1 MPGGPD
7 TPAAPGETIAVHVT
21 WKGRVQGVWFRGF
34 IRKHA
39 TELGLTG
46 WVRNR
51 HNGTVEAE
59 ITGPRPAVED
69 LLRKSRKGPPAARVD
84 EVVVAEMG
92 VPELKP
98 KDLVQRGTALIG
110 GI

>member
-1 MPGGPD
+1 MPATAD
-7 TPAAPGETIAVHVT
+7 TPGETIAVHVT

-39 TELGLTG
+39 TELGLKG

-51 HNGTVEAE
+51 PDGTVEAE

-69 LLRKSRKGPPAARVD
+69 LLRRSRKGPPAARVD
-84 EVVVAEMG
+84 EVVVEEMA
-92 VPELKP
+92 VPETAAEGF
-98 KDLVQRGTALIG
+98 VQKETG
-110 GI
+110 

>member
-7 TPAAPGETIAVHVT
+7 DPAAADETIAVHVT

-39 TELGLTG
+39 TELGLNS

-51 HNGTVEAE
+51 PDGTVEAE
-59 ITGPRPAVED
+59 ITGARPAVEI

-84 EVVVAEMG
+84 EVVVEEVEMRETG
-92 VPELKP
+92 VEGF
-98 KDLVQRGTALIG
+98 VQRETG
-110 GI
+110 